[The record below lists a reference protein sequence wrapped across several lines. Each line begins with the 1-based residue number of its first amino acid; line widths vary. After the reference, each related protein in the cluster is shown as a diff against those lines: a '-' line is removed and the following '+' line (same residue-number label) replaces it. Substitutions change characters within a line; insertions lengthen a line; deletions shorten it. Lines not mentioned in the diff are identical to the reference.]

1 MDKQRILIVDDEED
15 IRDLLEIYLV
25 NEGYD
30 VIKTADGLKA
40 IDALEKEIFD
50 LIILDIMMPKMD
62 GIRGMYENKKG

>member
-62 GIRGMYENKKG
+62 GIQHV